1 MTTLAPVPVLT
12 TRELARLLKVSETQV
27 RRMNLP
33 AITVGRGRY
42 RYVLE
47 QVLDELKRRAQ

>member
-1 MTTLAPVPVLT
+1 MTAPPVLT
-12 TRELARLLKVSETQV
+12 TRELAKILRVSESQV

-33 AITVGRGRY
+33 AVQVGRGRY

-47 QVLDELKRRAQ
+47 QVLATLKARAA